1 MSKQKILAMLRK
13 SPDAHISGESMS
25 RTLGI
30 SRAAVFKAIKSL
42 REDGYEI
49 AAAPKRGYLLKTAPD
64 SLTEGE
70 IRPYLSVSHVGSTL
84 KVFPTIDSTNN
95 YLKLNAAD
103 TASGTVVIANE
114 QTGGR
119 GRRGRSFESP
129 KDTGIYMSALVRPDL
144 PPAEA
149 LNFTAFVAVAICEG
163 IEAATGLK
171 PGIKWTNDIVL
182 GGKKVCGILTEMAI
196 EGESGL
202 LQYIITGI
210 GINVNQS
217 EEDFPE
223 DIRHIAGSLAMAA
236 GEPVRRG
243 RLAAELTNALDRMYE
258 AWIHGGGDYLE
269 RYRAACLTT
278 GKEVRLIRASGAV
291 EDAFAERVDD
301 DFGLIVRHP
310 DGRREKV
317 TSGEVS
323 VRGLW
328 GYVD

>member
-13 SPDAHISGESMS
+13 SPDVHISGESMS

-278 GKEVRLIRASGAV
+278 GKEVKLIRASGAV